1 MSDEPAAVRLYAESD
16 HEHVIALAGRLAVGV
31 ASWRSTT
38 AAVHAAHQWTA
49 ASTSRAPDEG
59 AAFVAERRRSVVG
72 FVSVSTR
79 LHFTGAVDA
88 YIGELVVAD
97 TAARTGV
104 GRQLVAA
111 AGPGPATAASSAST
125 SRPARPMSRPA
136 ASTPRSASRRK
147 RSRSASSC
155 RSRGSRASCLPVRR
169 PSGSTSRALRIAV
182 HGSRIGSLCR
192 FGQEELDEFGSA
204 VGEAVDDVSADAGSD
219 DDVGV
224 AEDGE
229 VGADGS

>member
-111 AGPGPATAASSAST
+111 AEAWARDRGLERIYLQTGAANV
-125 SRPARPMSRPA
+125 PARRFY
-136 ASTPRSASRRK
+136 T
-147 RSRSASSC
+147 
-155 RSRGSRASCLPVRR
+155 
-169 PSGSTSRALRIAV
+169 AL
-182 HGSRIGSLCR
+182 G
-192 FGQEELDEFGSA
+192 FQEEE
-204 VGEAVDDVSADAGSD
+204 
-219 DDVGV
+219 V
-224 AEDGE
+224 AL
-229 VGADGS
+229 SKQL